1 MENLEATDAQMVT
14 RVLAGDRDA
23 YRIIVRR
30 YQNRLHAMVLG
41 MVRNQEDARDITQNA
56 FIKAYE
62 SLSSFRIE
70 SSFYTW
76 LYRIAMNLAIDHCRR
91 GQRRKTSSFDEK
103 IGSNEEDGP
112 IDPLPAPDNPQKA
125 LQRKEL
131 QERIFAAL
139 EQLPEEHREVVLLR
153 EVEGFSYKEIADMLD
168 LPEGTV
174 MSRLFYA
181 RKKLQ
186 ITLRD
191 LL

>member
-1 MENLEATDAQMVT
+1 MENQESSDAAIVT
-14 RVLAGDRDA
+14 RVLGGDREA
-23 YRIIVRR
+23 YRFIVRR

-62 SLSSFRIE
+62 SLGSFRIE

-76 LYRIAMNLAIDHCRR
+76 IYRISMNLAIDHCRR
-91 GQRRKTSSFDEK
+91 GQRRKTSSFDEAV
-103 IGSNEEDGP
+103 GQSDEETP

-131 QERIFAAL
+131 QATILAAL
-139 EQLPEEHREVVLLR
+139 GQLPEEHREVVLLR

-186 ITLRD
+186 TTLKE